1 MRSKQLGRLVCCVC
15 ALGLF
20 IDGYDLYI
28 SAIAEPFITQQ
39 FHPSPLVQ
47 GLIQA
52 VAPLGAMI
60 GAIIMGRVADKVG
73 RKSLLIANLI
83 FFVVIALLSAMA
95 WNLFSL
101 CLFRFFIGFGVGADY
116 PIVAAY
122 LAEMIKPRNRAKAMA
137 SVMFVNCLAS
147 PVGALVAWG
156 VFTLYPH
163 LDAWRILF
171 ALGALPAIVG
181 LALRARL
188 PESLTW
194 KAQQRLLSQETMQ
207 YRTLFSKHY
216 ISKTIALCACWF
228 FMDIAYYGIG
238 LFTPTIL
245 HALHIGTSTNFLE
258 NAPEVIQSTLFFNSF
273 VMLGAFCIIFA
284 IQRMNLISL
293 QKLGFAMSFIG
304 MMMMAINPDFSV
316 VLIGFVLFNF
326 FINFGP
332 GITTYYLPTT
342 IYPPMIKASGHGLAS
357 GFGKLGAVVGTL
369 FLPWLIHTFDI
380 YQTLA
385 LLSLTLL
392 IGYQL
397 TNLLVDKKTSQQ
409 GESDAIPVK

>member
-1 MRSKQLGRLVCCVC
+1 MHSKQLGRLVCCVC

-39 FHPSPLVQ
+39 FHPTPLMQ

-52 VAPLGAMI
+52 VAPLGAMT

-73 RKSLLIANLI
+73 RKGMLVANLI
-83 FFVVIALLSAMA
+83 FFVIIAVLSALA
-95 WNLFSL
+95 WDLPSL

-122 LAEMIKPRNRAKAMA
+122 LAEMIEPSKRAKAMA
-137 SVMFVNCLAS
+137 FVMFVNCLAS

-156 VFTLYPH
+156 VFSLYPH
-163 LDAWRILF
+163 LDAWRFLF
-171 ALGALPAIVG
+171 ALGAFPAMVG

-194 KAQQRLLSQETMQ
+194 RAQQRLLAKEPKQ
-207 YRTLFSKHY
+207 YHRVLSNQYF
-216 ISKTIALCACWF
+216 SKTIALCACWF

-245 HALHIGTSTNFLE
+245 HALHISSGANFLE
-258 NAPEVIQSTLFFNSF
+258 NAPDVIRSTLFFNSF
-273 VMLGAFCIIFA
+273 IMLGAFSVIFV
-284 IQRMNLISL
+284 IQRVNLVSL
-293 QKLGFAMSFIG
+293 QKLGFAMGFAGMVCMAVNPSFA
-304 MMMMAINPDFSV
+304 MVFF
-316 VLIGFVLFNF
+316 GFALFNF

-332 GITTYYLPTT
+332 GITTYYLPTV
-342 IYPPMIKASGHGLAS
+342 IYPPAIKATGHGLAS

-369 FLPWLIHTFDI
+369 FLPWLMHTLDI
-380 YQTLA
+380 YKTLA

-392 IGYQL
+392 IGYNL
-397 TNLLVDKKTSQQ
+397 TNFLTDMPSIQ